1 MGPPFDIVSKVE
13 LCLGLIAFPN
23 GKNQKPS
30 HPMSTILDLERKFFR
45 VKGILSSS
53 TSRPRVITR
62 FRRSS
67 NFVESVAYNISSK
80 LALEGR

>member
-1 MGPPFDIVSKVE
+1 MFGTDRFPEREESETIPPNV
-13 LCLGLIAFPN
+13 
-23 GKNQKPS
+23 
-30 HPMSTILDLERKFFR
+30 HRLDLEPRFFR